1 LNTQRAPFDDLRAR
15 RALSLAMDRT
25 ALLPAYGGPDF
36 AAPTCQLLP
45 PSVSGAGA
53 NCSLAPDLNRARELV
68 AASGTQ
74 GTPVTVL
81 STGEAEPPT
90 LIDRVVRT
98 LSSLGYPV
106 TVRGRLA
113 QTPSPTSGT
122 SAQVLFGS
130 WTSPIPDIFFANFV
144 TCGGS
149 KNGGW
154 FCDPSLDQ
162 LTARAHAMDATDPA
176 QAAQL
181 WSEAGQ
187 RVVDEVPVVPLANG
201 RSVELVSPRLGGYQ
215 INPLFGFL
223 PAQAWVQ

>member
-1 LNTQRAPFDDLRAR
+1 
-15 RALSLAMDRT
+15 MDRT
-25 ALLPAYGGPDF
+25 ALLAAYGGPDF

-53 NCSLAPDLNRARELV
+53 NCQVTPDLDQARQLV

-81 STGEAEPPT
+81 STGQLEPPT

-98 LSSLGYPV
+98 LRSLGYPV
-106 TVRGRLA
+106 TVRGKLA
-113 QTPSPTSGT
+113 ETPAPTSDT

-130 WTSPIPDIFFANFV
+130 WTAPIPDIFFANFV
-144 TCGGS
+144 SCDGS
-149 KNGGW
+149 NNGGW

-162 LTARAHAMDATDPA
+162 LTARAHALDATDSA

-187 RVVDEVPVVPLANG
+187 RVIDQVPVVPLANG
-201 RSVELVSPRLGGYQ
+201 RSVELVSPRVGGYQ